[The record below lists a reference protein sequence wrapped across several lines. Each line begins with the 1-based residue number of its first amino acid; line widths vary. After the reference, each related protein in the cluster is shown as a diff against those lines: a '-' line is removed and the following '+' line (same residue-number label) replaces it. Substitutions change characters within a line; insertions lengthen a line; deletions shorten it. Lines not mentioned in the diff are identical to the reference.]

1 LANKKWIPQKSAE
14 LFHTFS
20 TLFHI
25 PKTRVKK
32 TLLLI
37 ISDLHFHASFGTL
50 VAFY

>member
-1 LANKKWIPQKSAE
+1 MDSTKKCGIIPH
-14 LFHTFS
+14 LFHTFPH
-20 TLFHI
+20 TEN
-25 PKTRVKK
+25 KDQK